1 MEFGQSV
8 PDELSLQG
16 SEKVA
21 NTWLDHW
28 TRADQSFGEELKEKV
43 LEANG
48 GKFGNVKAVPCSKA

>member
-1 MEFGQSV
+1 M